1 MCVKVSKIVRRA
13 KMKRVRSKPKP
24 KKKKI
29 KPTEMKVK

>member
-24 KKKKI
+24 KKKI